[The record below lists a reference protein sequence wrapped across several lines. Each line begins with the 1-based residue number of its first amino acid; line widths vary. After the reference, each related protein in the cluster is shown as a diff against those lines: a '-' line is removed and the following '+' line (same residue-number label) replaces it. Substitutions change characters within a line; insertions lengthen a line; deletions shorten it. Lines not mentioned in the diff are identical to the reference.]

1 MKLWKHLKTIS
12 HHKRLVM
19 EHCFKVGLYKQGL
32 LHDLSK
38 YSPVEFIPGVK
49 YYQGTRSPNDAER
62 RDKGFSSAWLH
73 HKGRNKHHLEYW
85 TDYGLEGNH
94 EITGI
99 RMPERYV
106 VEMLCDRMAAS
117 KTYRGAEYTDR
128 DAFDYYDRSK
138 KAYMIHPET
147 QELLE
152 ELLIILRDEGEDAV
166 FDYCR
171 KVVLKKKWKSR
182 RSVIEE

>member
-19 EHCFKVGLYKQGL
+19 EHCFRVGLYRQGIM
-32 LHDLSK
+32 HDLSK
-38 YSPVEFIPGVK
+38 YTPVEFFPGVK
-49 YYQGTRSPNDAER
+49 YFQGTRSPNDAER
-62 RDKGFSSAWLH
+62 RDKGYSSAWLH

-94 EITGI
+94 EMVGI

-117 KTYRGAEYTDR
+117 KIYKGAAYTDGAPLEYLMRGKMR
-128 DAFDYYDRSK
+128 DK
-138 KAYMIHPET
+138 MHPET
-147 QELLE
+147 LALLTRF
-152 ELLIILRDEGEDAV
+152 LTQLRDEGEDAMFASLRAWV
-166 FDYCR
+166 KENR
-171 KVVLKKKWKSR
+171 K
-182 RSVIEE
+182 